1 MKNDSR
7 KLAVSGFESIDSDAL
22 RVTALTHLA
31 SIHAKGKKVLLFF
44 PKS

>member
-7 KLAVSGFESIDSDAL
+7 KLAVSGFESFDSDVL

-31 SIHAKGKKVLLFF
+31 SIHAKDKKVSLLFR
-44 PKS
+44 KS